1 MKFAYLIMAHN
12 EPYVLEKLIRRLDYP
27 DNDIYIHIDEKS
39 QLINKDALYT
49 NSAHL
54 VVIPSRNVTW
64 GGVSQVNIVLDLLA
78 EALKTQHDYY
88 HLISGVDLPL
98 KKHSDM
104 VAFFENNNGKEFIG
118 ITPNWAESP
127 SIAKRYELHWFF
139 QDKIGKKKN
148 ILWVLSRIITK
159 IEMMFRYKRYKNEKI
174 HFYGGPGWFSI
185 TGKAATY
192 ILNHGEWAK
201 NRFKET
207 ICGDEIFIQTIIGN
221 SAFAENI
228 FNKESGDSYAECLRY
243 ARFNGPSPFVLN
255 IADYNVLVNSN
266 CIFARKFGTS
276 LPEEK
281 ELVDKIFDMYK

>member
-12 EPYVLEKLIRRLDYP
+12 EPYVLEKLIRMLDYP

-64 GGVSQVNIVLDLLA
+64 GGVSQVNIILDLLA

-127 SIAKRYELHWFF
+127 SIAKR
-139 QDKIGKKKN
+139 
-148 ILWVLSRIITK
+148 
-159 IEMMFRYKRYKNEKI
+159 
-174 HFYGGPGWFSI
+174 
-185 TGKAATY
+185 
-192 ILNHGEWAK
+192 
-201 NRFKET
+201 
-207 ICGDEIFIQTIIGN
+207 
-221 SAFAENI
+221 
-228 FNKESGDSYAECLRY
+228 
-243 ARFNGPSPFVLN
+243 
-255 IADYNVLVNSN
+255 
-266 CIFARKFGTS
+266 
-276 LPEEK
+276 
-281 ELVDKIFDMYK
+281 